1 MEIYVGLYVFV
12 ALGFFSGFW
21 FDNVTSYEK
30 KLRLDRIAVLAMIW
44 PLSFV
49 VLILFMLVDLTIN
62 LFKDK

>member
-1 MEIYVGLYVFV
+1 MEIYVGLYIFV

-21 FDNVTSYEK
+21 SDNVISYEK

-49 VLILFMLVDLTIN
+49 ALILFMLVDITIN

>member
-30 KLRLDRIAVLAMIW
+30 KFRLDRIAVLAMIW

-49 VLILFMLVDLTIN
+49 ALILFMLVDITIN